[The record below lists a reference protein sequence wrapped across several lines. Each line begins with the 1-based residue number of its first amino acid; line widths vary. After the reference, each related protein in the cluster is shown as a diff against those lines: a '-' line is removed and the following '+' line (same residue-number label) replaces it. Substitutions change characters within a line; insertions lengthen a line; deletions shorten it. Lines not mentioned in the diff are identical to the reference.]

1 MFVSSRDSPIFTRN
15 TKRKTLMSPEQEVAI
30 KSHFA
35 HLQDPRV
42 EGMSRHNLLDVV
54 TMTLCAVICGAE
66 HWTQVENFGNANHK
80 WFSEFLELPSGIPSH
95 DTFGRIFAR
104 ISPVEFER
112 CFQSWFSSVIDT
124 LGPQVIGIDG
134 KSLRRSYDLSSN
146 KAAIQMVSAWATE
159 NRLILGQIK
168 VEEDSNEITAVPP
181 LLRALALK
189 GCIVTLD
196 ALHCQKETARVV
208 IEQGA
213 DYVIALKRNQ
223 EKLYE
228 QVDEYFEYTLLE
240 EPERE
245 GLDFHM
251 TEESGHGREE
261 VRRYWMTE
269 QLDWLEGKEQWE
281 GLRSVGIVERECL
294 EGKKGTYGYRLYISS
309 LPADAQQFAGA
320 VRGHWQIENS
330 VHWSLDVTFRE
341 DECRIRK
348 GHGAQNMSILRR
360 IALNLLRHEKTNKC
374 GVQTKRLRAGWDRGY
389 LMKVLFSLSD

>member
-1 MFVSSRDSPIFTRN
+1 M
-15 TKRKTLMSPEQEVAI
+15 
-30 KSHFA
+30 
-35 HLQDPRV
+35 
-42 EGMSRHNLLDVV
+42 
-54 TMTLCAVICGAE
+54 
-66 HWTQVENFGNANHK
+66 
-80 WFSEFLELPSGIPSH
+80 
-95 DTFGRIFAR
+95 
-104 ISPVEFER
+104 
-112 CFQSWFSSVIDT
+112 
-124 LGPQVIGIDG
+124 
-134 KSLRRSYDLSSN
+134 
-146 KAAIQMVSAWATE
+146 
-159 NRLILGQIK
+159 
-168 VEEDSNEITAVPP
+168 
-181 LLRALALK
+181 
-189 GCIVTLD
+189 
-196 ALHCQKETARVV
+196 V

-360 IALNLLRHEKTNKC
+360 IALNLLRHEKTNKG